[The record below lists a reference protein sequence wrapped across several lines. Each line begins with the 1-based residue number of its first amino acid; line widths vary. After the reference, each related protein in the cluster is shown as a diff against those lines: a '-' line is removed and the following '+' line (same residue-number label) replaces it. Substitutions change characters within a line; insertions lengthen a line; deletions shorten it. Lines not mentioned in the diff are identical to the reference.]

1 MNPFLRRLPLAALSA
16 GLLMLVARSSFAA
29 PVQAAAYHWKNVVI
43 QGGGL
48 VSGLV
53 FHPDQPN
60 LLYARTDVGGAYR
73 WDNGHNRWIPLNDD
87 IARTDSQ
94 LLGVV
99 SFALDPGDPQR
110 LYLVGGS
117 YLATFGE
124 RAAVL
129 SSSDQGMTWR
139 RTALPFR
146 LGGNQDGRSTG
157 ERLAVDPHDGS
168 VLFLGS
174 NQDGLWRSGDRARTW
189 ARVASFPATSLTFVL
204 FDPHSSPDGQPSKVI
219 YAGVNDLKGS
229 ALYRSADAGA
239 TWTAVPG
246 QPAGLLIHHAA
257 FDSTGA
263 LFLTYA
269 NHLGPNGA
277 TDGAVWKLTPP
288 DNHWTNLTP
297 VLPDPAAEDAFGYA
311 GLALD
316 PRQPGVVMVSTLDR
330 WKKGDEIFRSTDGG
344 ATWHPMLAGSTW
356 DHSPAPYTRELKP
369 HWIGSVALDPFDA
382 DQVFFITGYG
392 VWATANAT
400 ASDHGATTT
409 WKFADDGLEETV
421 ALGLVSPPAG
431 APLVSALG
439 DLGGFRHNDLSVSP
453 PAGVHRPFHSS
464 TQAIDFAAAVPD
476 LMVRTYW
483 GPARGALSRDGGATW
498 QDFSATPSPAKTNGP
513 GKIAISADG
522 RRIVWLPKGSGP
534 FYSMDYGS
542 TWLPSR
548 TTLVSPAEYRS
559 IGPVA
564 DSVNP
569 AEFYIYDSRSGEIF
583 LSTDGGEKFAPGG
596 KLPAEGGS
604 LVAEPGR
611 EGRVWLP
618 APTGLFLSTDSGR
631 TFNRQHS
638 VAAAFQ
644 VGFGCAMPGYA
655 TPAIYLAGRIGAT
668 TGLFRSADGGKTW
681 TCINDAR
688 HQFGWLNVVTG
699 DPRVPGRVYL
709 GTGGRGIIYGEPDV
723 SPR

>member
-1 MNPFLRRLPLAALSA
+1 MNTSVRRIIFYATGLLLFALDASPSLAAPA
-16 GLLMLVARSSFAA
+16 QT
-29 PVQAAAYHWKNVVI
+29 QAYRWKNVVI

-53 FHPDQPN
+53 FHPNQRN

-73 WDNGHNRWIPLNDD
+73 WDSARNRWIPLNDD
-87 IARTDSQ
+87 LGRTDSQ

-99 SFALDPGDPQR
+99 GLALDPSDPQR
-110 LYLVGGS
+110 LYLACGS
-117 YLATFGE
+117 YLAAFGE
-124 RAAVL
+124 RAAIL
-129 SSSDQGMTWR
+129 SSSDQGKTWNR
-139 RTALPFR
+139 ATLPLK

-157 ERLAVDPHDGS
+157 ERLAVDPHDGT

-204 FDPHSSPDGQPSKVI
+204 FDLLSSPDGQPSRII
-219 YAGVNDLKGS
+219 YAGVNDLKGP
-229 ALYRSADAGA
+229 ALYRSTDAGA
-239 TWTAVPG
+239 TWAAVPG
-246 QPAGLLIHHAA
+246 QPPGLLVHHAA
-257 FDSTGA
+257 FDSGGSLYLA
-263 LFLTYA
+263 WA

-277 TDGAVWKLTPP
+277 TDGAVWKLTPA

-297 VLPDPAAEDAFGYA
+297 VIPNPATKDTFGYA

-316 PRQPGVVMVSTLDR
+316 SRQPGVVMVSTLDR
-330 WKKGDEIFRSTDGG
+330 WTKGDEIFRSTDGG
-344 ATWHPMLAGSTW
+344 VTWQPMLAGSTW

-369 HWIGSVALDPFDA
+369 HWIGSVALDPFNA
-382 DQVFFITGYG
+382 DRVFFITGYG

-400 ASDHGATTT
+400 ASDRGATTAWT
-409 WKFADDGLEETV
+409 FADDGLEETV
-421 ALGLVSPPAG
+421 ALGLISPPAG

-439 DLGGFRHNDLSVSP
+439 DLGGFRHDDLSVSP
-453 PAGVHRPFHSS
+453 PAGMHHPFHSS
-464 TQAIDFAAAVPD
+464 TPGIDFAALAPR
-476 LMVRTYW
+476 LMVRTYG
-483 GPARGALSRDGGATW
+483 GPARGAISHDGGTTW
-498 QDFSATPSPAKTNGP
+498 QDFPAAPFSARTNGP

-534 FYSMDYGS
+534 FYSTDYGA
-542 TWLPSR
+542 TWRSSR
-548 TTLVSPAEYRS
+548 TTLVSSAEYRT

-569 AEFYIYDSRSGEIF
+569 DKFYIYDSRSGEIY
-583 LSTDGGEKFAPGG
+583 LSTDGGEKFAVGG

-631 TFNRQHS
+631 TFKPLHF
-638 VAAAFQ
+638 VTAAFQ
-644 VGFGCAMPGYA
+644 LGFGRAMPGHA
-655 TPAIYLAGRIGAT
+655 TPAIYLAGRIDAT
-668 TGLFRSADGGKTW
+668 TGLFRSADGGAIW
-681 TCINDAR
+681 TCINDSR
-688 HQFGWLNVVTG
+688 HQFGWLNVITG
-699 DPRVPGRVYL
+699 DPKVSGRVYL
-709 GTGGRGIIYGEPDV
+709 GTGGRGIIYGEPDD